1 MTLAGSLAELQICV
15 SIQRRQQCSLSEY
28 AGNPLNVESLR
39 RFSNF
44 DGYAWPSPEL
54 RHSASAEG
62 VRSATMTRAPVVRC
76 REISAADED
85 AVISLLVRIF
95 RGHGREFWIR
105 ALRRIKAHGV
115 VPGYP
120 QCGYLLERNG
130 SVVGVLLLI
139 FRSTIVDGEIRVSC
153 NVSSWCVEP
162 DARTYASMLVSK
174 AFKLKDL
181 TFLNVSP
188 SPHTLPILAAHGYR
202 RYASGLFVSFP
213 GLLKPFAG
221 GRLRAGEE
229 ACSNPDI
236 TAEEAEI
243 LQSHQAMGCV
253 VVTCQIDGRWIP
265 FVFLKR
271 RYRRVIP
278 YAHLVYCRDVEDFVR
293 AAGLIGRFLLLHHGL
308 SFTVICSNG
317 PIDGLPGRYF
327 DNRRPKYFKGPNE
340 PRLGDLAYTELV
352 LLGL

>member
-1 MTLAGSLAELQICV
+1 MTCAP
-15 SIQRRQQCSLSEY
+15 
-28 AGNPLNVESLR
+28 PL
-39 RFSNF
+39 
-44 DGYAWPSPEL
+44 
-54 RHSASAEG
+54 
-62 VRSATMTRAPVVRC
+62 VRC

-85 AVISLLVRIF
+85 AVVSLLVRIF
-95 RGHGREFWIR
+95 RGHDREFWIR
-105 ALRRIKAHGV
+105 ALQRIKAYGV

-139 FRSTIVDGEIRVSC
+139 FRSMIVDDEIRVSC

-162 DARTYASMLVSK
+162 DARSYASMLVSK
-174 AFKLKDL
+174 AFKLKDV

-213 GLLKPFAG
+213 EFLKPFAG
-221 GRLRAGEE
+221 GRVVRAGAE

-236 TAEEAEI
+236 TAEEVKI

-253 VVTCQIDGRWIP
+253 VVVCHIDGRRIP

-271 RYRRVIP
+271 HYRHVIP
-278 YAHLVYCRDVEDFVR
+278 YAHLVYSRSVEDFVR

-317 PIDGLPGRYF
+317 PIGGLPGRYF
-327 DNRRPKYFKGPNE
+327 DNTRPKYFKGPHE